1 MYCFSFSQFILFS
14 ILKSGYQLDIL
25 FFVISLYIYCI
36 SIYYSCCFIEKHY
49 FQSYLF
55 DCFLT
60 NLFHQIPF
68 TRRISGIFSTQDA
81 AIIGQ
86 LTVIANNMYEEMTMV
101 QRA

>member
-36 SIYYSCCFIEKHY
+36 SIYYSCCFIEKHD

-55 DCFLT
+55 DCFST

-68 TRRISGIFSTQDA
+68 TRRLDKHKRDLFNPKCG
-81 AIIGQ
+81 
-86 LTVIANNMYEEMTMV
+86 NNWSIDSHC
-101 QRA
+101 